1 MAVLTRVCFRGE
13 SVGAW
18 RVLRM
23 QTLAGP
29 PLEPVASLN
38 RQERPG
44 PAADGAVW
52 SLHGVTSH
60 QRYVYGREKLQL
72 EAVQAGLGR
81 PEATRA
87 ALIPITKSAGWW
99 DLPQDERRA
108 IFEERSHH
116 ISGSLK
122 YVLPIARRLYHASD
136 LGGPFDFLTW
146 FEFAPEHAG
155 LFDELVAM
163 LRGTEE
169 WRYVE
174 REVDIR
180 LSRSIGP
187 VHR

>member
-1 MAVLTRVCFRGE
+1 MAVLTRVCFRGGK
-13 SVGAW
+13 VGEW

-23 QTLAGP
+23 QTLAGL

-60 QRYVYGREKLQL
+60 QHYVEGREKLQL

-81 PEATRA
+81 AEATHA
-87 ALIPITKSAGWW
+87 ALIPITKSATWW

-116 ISGSLK
+116 ISASLK
-122 YVLPIARRLYHASD
+122 YLPAIARRLYHSRE

-155 LFDELVAM
+155 LFDEMVAM
-163 LRGTEE
+163 LRETEE
-169 WRYVE
+169 WWYVE

-180 LSRSIGP
+180 LTRATGSASG
-187 VHR
+187 

>member
-1 MAVLTRVCFRGE
+1 MGALTRVCFRGG
-13 SVGAW
+13 SVGKW

-29 PLEPVASLN
+29 PLEPVASVN

-52 SLHGVTSH
+52 SLHAVTSH
-60 QRYVYGREKLQL
+60 QRYVEGREKLQL

-81 PEATRA
+81 AEATRA
-87 ALIPITKSAGWW
+87 ALIPISKSPAWW

-116 ISGSLK
+116 ISASLK
-122 YVLPIARRLYHASD
+122 YLPPIARRLYHARE

-163 LRGTEE
+163 LRATEE
-169 WRYVE
+169 WRYVNC
-174 REVDIR
+174 EVDIR
-180 LSRSIGP
+180 LTRATGSASG
-187 VHR
+187 